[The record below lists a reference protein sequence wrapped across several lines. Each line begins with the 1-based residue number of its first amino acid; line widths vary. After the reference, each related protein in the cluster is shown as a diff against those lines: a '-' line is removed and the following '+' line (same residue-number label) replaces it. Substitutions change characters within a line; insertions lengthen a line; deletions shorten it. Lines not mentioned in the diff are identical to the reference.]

1 MEFKITEKIK
11 GHYSILAGWVIDGMG
26 GHVQKNMVLEVEDGT
41 LVSFHKRKT
50 GNLDQKYE
58 FDFSNGTIFPG
69 LIDCHVHLFMAGTNS
84 RKIRQGQLQAT
95 FDSIRHVISLH
106 LRQQLK
112 HGIVAVRDGG
122 DYAGHALRYKNE
134 YLGKSGLPVMIKS
147 PGKAWRKAGRYGKLI
162 GRPPLNGETLVE
174 AVKRWKGQVDHIK
187 IVNSGLNSLKE
198 FGKETLPQFTKDQ
211 LRETCSMARKAGL
224 PVMVHANG
232 ILPVKLA
239 IEAGCDSI
247 EHGFFMGNEN
257 LKLMAEKQII
267 WVPTAYTMKAYSQ
280 YLDPADREVDIAK
293 KNLDHQLDQIR
304 RAVQYGVPMAV
315 GTDCGSLGVHHGAAF
330 MEETSLLMT
339 SLNFEKAIRC
349 GTLNGAKLLGL
360 ERDMG
365 SLSTGRSAT
374 FVVSKGSPSDLLNK
388 FCPPFR
394 IFIKGRQ
401 WTDNS

>member
-1 MEFKITEKIK
+1 MEFKITERIK
-11 GHYSILAGWVIDGMG
+11 GNYSILAGWVIDGMG
-26 GHVQKNMVLEVEDGT
+26 GPVQKNMVIEVKDGT
-41 LVSFHKRKT
+41 LVSFHKRKP
-50 GNLDQKYE
+50 GNPDQKYDL
-58 FDFSNGTIFPG
+58 DFSSGTILPG
-69 LIDCHVHLFMAGTNS
+69 LVDCHVHLFMSGTNS
-84 RKIRQGQLQAT
+84 RKIRQGQLQAP
-95 FDSIRHVISLH
+95 FDSIRHAISLH

-134 YLGKSGLPVMIKS
+134 CLGESGLPIMVKS

-162 GRPPLNGETLVE
+162 GRPPRNRETLVE
-174 AVKRWKGQVDHIK
+174 AVKRWKDQVDHIK

-211 LRETCSMARKAGL
+211 LMEVCSMARKAGL

-232 ILPVKLA
+232 IFPVKLA

-247 EHGFFMGNEN
+247 EHGFFMGDEN
-257 LKLMAEKQII
+257 LKLMAEKQVI

-315 GTDCGSLGVHHGAAF
+315 GTDCGSLGVHHGAAL
-330 MEETSLLMT
+330 MEEIRLLMT
-339 SLNFEKAIRC
+339 SLNLEKTIQC

-360 ERDMG
+360 EKDMG
-365 SLSTGRSAT
+365 SLTTGRPAT
-374 FVVSKGSPSDLLNK
+374 FVVSKEPPSDLLDK
-388 FCPPFR
+388 FWRPFR
-394 IFIKGRQ
+394 IFIKGRP
-401 WTDNS
+401 WIDNS